1 MSSHRPSLCAA
12 AKHRLTSASS
22 VESVL
27 PLVVTRVL
35 IAETIVH
42 ASTICLRVRR
52 RRSRLPC
59 PGGGAPRA
67 LPGRTGDQPCLLPRL
82 QSRAHRESR
91 LLLGRGVRRSESLLG
106 AARRPFGNARDARPH
121 RGRGGLGAALPAGGP
136 GVGGGAAPQ
145 REGAPG
151 GG

>member
-67 LPGRTGDQPCLLPRL
+67 LHAGTGDQPCLLPRL
-82 QSRAHRESR
+82 QSSAHRESR
-91 LLLGRGVRRSESLLG
+91 LPLAAWVCRPQSLLG
-106 AARRPFGNARDARPH
+106 APPPPFG
-121 RGRGGLGAALPAGGP
+121 
-136 GVGGGAAPQ
+136 
-145 REGAPG
+145 
-151 GG
+151 

>member
-42 ASTICLRVRR
+42 ASTICLRARR

-59 PGGGAPRA
+59 PGGRAPRA
-67 LPGRTGDQPCLLPRL
+67 LHAVTGDQPCLLPRI
-82 QSRAHRESR
+82 QSSTHRASR
-91 LLLGRGVRRSESLLG
+91 LLLGGGVCRSESLL
-106 AARRPFGNARDARPH
+106 
-121 RGRGGLGAALPAGGP
+121 
-136 GVGGGAAPQ
+136 
-145 REGAPG
+145 
-151 GG
+151 

>member
-1 MSSHRPSLCAA
+1 MSSMLRGGALKVSSRSLYSAASGSSMHSHRHSLCAA

-82 QSRAHRESR
+82 QSRTHPDAS
-91 LLLGRGVRRSESLLG
+91 LILGRGCL
-106 AARRPFGNARDARPH
+106 
-121 RGRGGLGAALPAGGP
+121 
-136 GVGGGAAPQ
+136 
-145 REGAPG
+145 
-151 GG
+151 

>member
-67 LPGRTGDQPCLLPRL
+67 LHAGTGDQPCLLPRL
-82 QSRAHRESR
+82 PSSTHHESR
-91 LLLGRGVRRSESLLG
+91 LLLPGRSRPPHLL
-106 AARRPFGNARDARPH
+106 PH
-121 RGRGGLGAALPAGGP
+121 S
-136 GVGGGAAPQ
+136 
-145 REGAPG
+145 
-151 GG
+151 